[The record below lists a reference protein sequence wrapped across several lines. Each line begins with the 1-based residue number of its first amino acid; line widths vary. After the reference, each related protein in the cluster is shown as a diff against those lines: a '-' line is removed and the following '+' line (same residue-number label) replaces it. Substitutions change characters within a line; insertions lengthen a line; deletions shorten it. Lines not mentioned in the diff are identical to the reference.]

1 MMHTGVYGCMLDN
14 HDIRTDPSAMSEPTP
29 ATGAAPRRRSD
40 DLPRHSLTPDSW
52 IEAATTLLV
61 DKGIDTVRVDVL
73 AKVLGVTR
81 GSFYWH
87 FKDRDDLL
95 KSVLKAWRDAATDQL
110 IERFERQ
117 HAEPRMLIKEL
128 ISLPFR
134 GRSAER
140 AARIEL
146 AIRAWARRDETA
158 RQAVDDVDARRISY
172 IAQCFSALGYSI
184 AEARARGFA
193 LYAWEVGES
202 VLVHQGAP
210 SQRAE
215 RGELIER
222 IFLTPPAAP

>member
-1 MMHTGVYGCMLDN
+1 MYGCMLDN
-14 HDIRTDPSAMSEPTP
+14 HDRHDIRNDTRAMSEPTS
-29 ATGAAPRRRSD
+29 ATGAAPRSRRRSD
-40 DLPRHSLTPDSW
+40 DPPRLSLTPDSW

-73 AKVLGVTR
+73 AKILGVTR

-110 IERFERQ
+110 IERFERK
-117 HAEPRMLIKEL
+117 HADPRVLIREL

-158 RQAVDDVDARRISY
+158 RQAVDDVRLPLPREVERISGSVR
-172 IAQCFSALGYSI
+172 FRVRFRHSASVPGV
-184 AEARARGFA
+184 
-193 LYAWEVGES
+193 VG
-202 VLVHQGAP
+202 
-210 SQRAE
+210 
-215 RGELIER
+215 I
-222 IFLTPPAAP
+222 